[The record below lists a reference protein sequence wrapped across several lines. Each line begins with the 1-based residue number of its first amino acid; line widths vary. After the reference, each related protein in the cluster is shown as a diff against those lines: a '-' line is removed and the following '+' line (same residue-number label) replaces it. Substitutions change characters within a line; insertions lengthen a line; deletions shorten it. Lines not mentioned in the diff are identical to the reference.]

1 MVHYIHDD
9 LISQGSLSSSSST
22 YSSASSLDDHL
33 STTTTNTTTNTIA
46 NASGFTLSQVLSNPK
61 LLCAFECFLRQTWSH
76 ENLLFIEAITQ
87 LKHES
92 DPKSVEPTLHRIYK
106 TFLAHGSPL
115 ELHVTT
121 QDQVRD
127 DIRSLEWA
135 IVDRVDAVTILE
147 ETEAQVL
154 DILKVKLAEFA
165 RTMELHS
172 GNVSPSKI
180 QNQQISVVIVGGGFT
195 GFTVASILDQ
205 MPRFYVTLIDTKDSF
220 EYTPGIVKK
229 IINPEQ
235 TSSLRVRHDAYVK
248 NGRVIIGFAEDL
260 SNEGKTVTVN
270 QEVIT
275 FDYLVVATG
284 SAYSSQLKSTD
295 TSSLYRMSGLE
306 ESYLELLK
314 ARSVL
319 IIGGGLVGCELASEI
334 SQHRFPGAHPKKEVT
349 LVDSHSNVVNRS
361 DVRQQSV
368 ARKYLEDL
376 GVKVI
381 CNEKILDFD
390 STNANSYLGSS
401 GRVYYGFDKVFIATG
416 TRPNN
421 NLFTSSTDSSLDNC
435 IDAWGRI
442 KVKPT
447 LQLDHYKYN
456 HIFAGGDVTNVVEEK
471 TGYAATISGVC
482 IARNICRL
490 VKGKLPLKQG
500 TKGTLPAPH
509 KPLHGMLE
517 HGGIGKQNLNN
528 IKKKFS
534 FLNPSWAALKYFDEQ
549 QFLRIVQGQGSI
561 NSSQV
566 LGRLPRKLNL
576 PSDYNSRSSS
586 LLQHSRTKTSF
597 SSSVLSSHNIMTNS
611 HVSVNNRRHLSSVNT
626 NTSHTPSL
634 RRRSSSQSQPHTPQ
648 HYERSGSRLEA
659 LRKSA
664 TTSSNSSSSN
674 VTLTSIKSN
683 SSVVSS
689 NSSHSISSKRN
700 RPEKKII
707 PVHLNRSQSKNIPA
721 SINNAH
727 EEQPPQEEKLKS
739 LEGLLFE
746 HFTYGGEDI
755 KLFSTNPQHPVAT
768 CSSPVSP
775 IAPSPHP
782 QERIATE
789 QKISYPEKPSY
800 HRHEPEIMAYDTNF
814 QLSPPPPKRRA
825 SLTTHFKD
833 LSCYDTKQ
841 GVKLTRSPS
850 FSSIIHQV

>member
-1 MVHYIHDD
+1 MVHYLHDD
-9 LISQGSLSSSSST
+9 ILSQDSLSSSSST
-22 YSSASSLDDHL
+22 YSSLSSLENHT
-33 STTTTNTTTNTIA
+33 STTTTTTTSTSSA
-46 NASGFTLSQVLSNPK
+46 THFTLNQVLSNPK

-92 DPKSVEPTLHRIYK
+92 DPKVIEPTLHRIYK

-115 ELHVTT
+115 ELTVTT
-121 QDQVRD
+121 QEQVRE

-154 DILKVKLAEFA
+154 DMLKAKLAEFVK
-165 RTMELHS
+165 TTDFVS

-180 QNQQISVVIVGGGFT
+180 QNQQIGVVIIGGGFT

-229 IINPEQ
+229 MINPEQ

-248 NGRVIIGFAEDL
+248 NGRVIIGYAEDL
-260 SNEGKTVTVN
+260 SSQRKSVTVN
-270 QEVIT
+270 GEVIS

-314 ARSVL
+314 ARNVL
-319 IIGGGLVGCELASEI
+319 IVGGGLVGCELASEI

-361 DVRQQSV
+361 DVRQQNV
-368 ARKYLEDL
+368 ARRYLEEL
-376 GVKVI
+376 GVTVI

-390 STNANSYLGSS
+390 SANDNSYLGSS
-401 GRVYYGFDKVFIATG
+401 GRIYSGYDKVFIATG

-421 NLFTSSTDSSLDNC
+421 SLFISATDTSLDSC

-447 LQLDHYKYN
+447 LQLDHYKHT

-490 VKGKLPLKQG
+490 VKGKAPLKQG

-517 HGGIGKQNLNN
+517 HGGIGKQNLNS

-549 QFLRIVQGQGSI
+549 QFLRIVQGQGTI

-566 LGRLPRKLNL
+566 LGRLPRKLSL
-576 PSDYNSRSSS
+576 PSESTNSSHHASS
-586 LLQHSRTKTSF
+586 LPHHVRTK
-597 SSSVLSSHNIMTNS
+597 SSMSSGTLSPHGTTTNS
-611 HVSVNNRRHLSSVNT
+611 YSGVTKRQPNASSGNH
-626 NTSHTPSL
+626 SDMPSI
-634 RRRSSSQSQPHTPQ
+634 RQRSSSQSRPYLAYH
-648 HYERSGSRLEA
+648 ERLGPRVDSLKNNIS
-659 LRKSA
+659 
-664 TTSSNSSSSN
+664 TSSN
-674 VTLTSIKSN
+674 VTLATIKSN
-683 SSVVSS
+683 SSSGSMNNNYNNS
-689 NSSHSISSKRN
+689 NKRN
-700 RPEKKII
+700 RTEKTNDHLI
-707 PVHLNRSQSKNIPA
+707 PPNMSFSQSA
-721 SINNAH
+721 STH
-727 EEQPPQEEKLKS
+727 TKQQPKELKS
-739 LEGLLFE
+739 LEGFLFE

-755 KLFSTNPQHPVAT
+755 RLFSSNPQQLVST
-768 CSSPVSP
+768 CSSPISP
-775 IAPSPHP
+775 MSSA
-782 QERIATE
+782 QQQKEENTAATKE
-789 QKISYPEKPSY
+789 QQSIKLGQSEY
-800 HRHEPEIMAYDTNF
+800 HEPHIMTYDSNF

-825 SLTTHFKD
+825 SLTTNFKS
-833 LSCYDTKQ
+833 LTCYDAKQ
-841 GVKLTRSPS
+841 SVTLTSSPS
-850 FSSIIHQV
+850 FSSIVHQV